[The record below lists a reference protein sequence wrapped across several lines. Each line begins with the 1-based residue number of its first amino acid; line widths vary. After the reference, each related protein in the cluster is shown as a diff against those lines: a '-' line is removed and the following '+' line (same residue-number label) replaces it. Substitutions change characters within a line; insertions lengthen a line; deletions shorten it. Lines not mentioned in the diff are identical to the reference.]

1 MSAEIVTTTSQLPV
15 PVLSYPHWR
24 VNFRPGRY
32 EPELVP
38 TRADCLKLVEQ
49 CQVSLRG
56 WSFPFI
62 SNRQEEREF
71 GENYV
76 ASWVNFM
83 GEIEYWRF
91 YQSAQFLHL
100 HAIEESLQG
109 TLRSQLEAT
118 AQSHFTHLHVDWNR
132 VGGFL
137 SLMNFFYRIIEIVEF
152 ATRLCQKDVYKDQ
165 LTMSIELKRIKNFVL
180 ITNSRKSWSY
190 ELWQCKQESLG
201 HSWTLP
207 SAQLVATSAQESLKV
222 AKWFFEGFGWLDPS
236 DELLRREQENFL
248 AGRL

>member
-1 MSAEIVTTTSQLPV
+1 MSAEIATATGQLPV

-56 WSFPFI
+56 WSFPFL

-83 GEIEYWRF
+83 GENLFKEPC
-91 YQSAQFLHL
+91 A
-100 HAIEESLQG
+100 
-109 TLRSQLEAT
+109 
-118 AQSHFTHLHVDWNR
+118 
-132 VGGFL
+132 
-137 SLMNFFYRIIEIVEF
+137 
-152 ATRLCQKDVYKDQ
+152 
-165 LTMSIELKRIKNFVL
+165 
-180 ITNSRKSWSY
+180 TNSRPLPKVISHI
-190 ELWQCKQESLG
+190 C
-201 HSWTLP
+201 TLIP
-207 SAQLVATSAQESLKV
+207 IGLEDFLV
-222 AKWFFEGFGWLDPS
+222 
-236 DELLRREQENFL
+236 
-248 AGRL
+248 